1 VHLSDVWMIFV
12 VLAFTMYIVL
22 DGYDLG
28 IGVLTLFERNAR
40 RRRDM
45 HALVAWVW
53 DGNESWLVLLALTL
67 WAGMPLATGVA
78 LPALYIAL
86 IPMLW
91 SLIAR
96 GLSLELIDRHDGWH
110 PVWGKVF
117 GIGSLVAGFCQGAA
131 FGGLVAG
138 LDVDGS
144 SFAGGPFTF
153 LYHGYAV
160 LTGLTAVALYVLAGC
175 AWLYLKTDGETKLRA
190 ARIGRVAVVL
200 LAAGTAA
207 SWLLAPVAGPTTLDP
222 GATARLPIW
231 IAGAAVLAAGLVF
244 ALRSFSSDP
253 RGRRSDRAPVF
264 ATLAVYAGGLL
275 LAGGLLYPR
284 VVPPD
289 ITVHEA
295 ASPHSSLLFMTIG
308 LGVFVP
314 ALRDLPGVQLLGLPW
329 QGRCQAGG
337 NDGMNP
343 LTRLYRRSRA
353 FRVVLYCLFL
363 PLTLLVFVISD
374 DMWAKYS
381 QLGNLTLLAAF
392 LLFAP
397 WAWWYGEDR
406 DRRRAARAAQDDRAS
421 KGHGDGR

>member
-1 VHLSDVWMIFV
+1 MHLSDGWMIFV
-12 VLAFTMYIVL
+12 LLAFTMYIVL

-28 IGVLTLFERNAR
+28 IGVLTLFERDDR

-45 HALVAWVW
+45 HALVAWTW
-53 DGNESWLVLLALTL
+53 DGNESWLVLVALTL
-67 WAGMPLATGVA
+67 WAGMPLVVGIA
-78 LPALYIAL
+78 LPALYVAL

-96 GLSLELIDRHDGWH
+96 GVSLELIDQHEGWP

-138 LDVDGS
+138 VDVDGS
-144 SFAGGPFTF
+144 SFVGGPFTF
-153 LYHGYAV
+153 LHHGYAV

-175 AWLYLKTDGETKLRA
+175 AWVYLKSDGETQLRA
-190 ARIGRVAVVL
+190 ARAGRVAVVL

-231 IAGAAVLAAGLVF
+231 IAGAAVLAAGLVLG
-244 ALRSFSSDP
+244 LRSFSSDP

-275 LAGGLLYPR
+275 LAGGLLYPHL
-284 VVPPD
+284 VPPD

-308 LGVFVP
+308 LGVLIP
-314 ALRDLPGVQLLGLPW
+314 IILTY
-329 QGRCQAGG
+329 QA
-337 NDGMNP
+337 
-343 LTRLYRRSRA
+343 YAYWA
-353 FRVVLYCLFL
+353 FRGKVDVK
-363 PLTLLVFVISD
+363 PEATS
-374 DMWAKYS
+374 A
-381 QLGNLTLLAAF
+381 
-392 LLFAP
+392 
-397 WAWWYGEDR
+397 
-406 DRRRAARAAQDDRAS
+406 
-421 KGHGDGR
+421 